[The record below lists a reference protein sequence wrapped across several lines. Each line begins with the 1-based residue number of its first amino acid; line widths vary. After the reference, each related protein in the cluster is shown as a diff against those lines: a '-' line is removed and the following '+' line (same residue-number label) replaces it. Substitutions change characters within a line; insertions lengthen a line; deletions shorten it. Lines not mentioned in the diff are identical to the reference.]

1 MQSGRRPIALRG
13 SPSAKEQNLTGIPLP
28 TGDRVFP
35 AYVELKNTKT
45 GEIGLSYGCTIEGD
59 TVQVQLPDGS
69 LDSWPEDD
77 CEMIS

>member
-1 MQSGRRPIALRG
+1 MKKVHSEICDTTER
-13 SPSAKEQNLTGIPLP
+13 KEQ
-28 TGDRVFP
+28 RVR
-35 AYVELKNTKT
+35 VKNTRT

-59 TVQVQLPDGS
+59 TVQVELSDGS

>member
-1 MQSGRRPIALRG
+1 MKKVHSEICDTTER
-13 SPSAKEQNLTGIPLP
+13 KEQ
-28 TGDRVFP
+28 RVQ
-35 AYVELKNTKT
+35 VKNTRT

-59 TVQVQLPDGS
+59 TVQVELSDGS

>member
-1 MQSGRRPIALRG
+1 MKRVHSEICDTTER
-13 SPSAKEQNLTGIPLP
+13 KEQ
-28 TGDRVFP
+28 RVR
-35 AYVELKNTKT
+35 VKNTKT

-59 TVQVQLPDGS
+59 TVQVELPDGS

>member
-1 MQSGRRPIALRG
+1 MKRVHSEICDTTER
-13 SPSAKEQNLTGIPLP
+13 KEQ
-28 TGDRVFP
+28 RVQ
-35 AYVELKNTKT
+35 VKNTKT

-59 TVQVQLPDGS
+59 TVQVELSDGS

>member
-1 MQSGRRPIALRG
+1 MKRVHSEICDTTER
-13 SPSAKEQNLTGIPLP
+13 KEQ
-28 TGDRVFP
+28 RVQ
-35 AYVELKNTKT
+35 VKNVKT

-59 TVQVQLPDGS
+59 TVQVELPDGS